1 MKEEVKT
8 LFLFGLA
15 VISLNGNADSKIEE
29 VYVYDG
35 YHAQAG
41 SPVSY
46 TELDE
51 DFLSDQIFGQEPSFV
66 LAKSPGIT
74 MHTDSG
80 SGNGYSYFRLRG
92 IDQTRINMTLNGVPL
107 NEPEDQ
113 GVYFS
118 NYPDFLSS
126 VGNVQIQRGAG
137 LSQNGSASYA
147 GSIQFRVK
155 ELSEPSYG
163 KVDLNYGSFGSRR
176 LGAEYNSN
184 NSDVINWFVR
194 GSSVQSD
201 GYKHRSENKSESIFA
216 SATITPENSEWKL
229 TLFSGQQKNQLAWL
243 GVSEIDLE
251 ENPKSNAN
259 SEEDDEFS
267 QTLLVL
273 NQKQDFAHFVL
284 NSGVYYN
291 TLEGNYDFDLNN
303 FLGFPSTDEML
314 NYALDSNFKGFFSN
328 INYTNN
334 GLTLTAGFHTN
345 DYSRTHKGSERSIG
359 ALYENEGFK
368 DSTSIFL
375 KSYYSFGAL
384 SVMADL
390 QNRKTSFDYKGN
402 TEFDKLQW
410 NFFNPKLGINY
421 QISDAVEAY
430 YSIGKVGREPTRTD
444 IFGGNDN
451 LEVDENGNPLIFIT
465 DAESVVDQELGLR
478 VELPRLSLRTNVY
491 YMDFDNQIVLN
502 GQFGPNGLALNEGVD
517 SSTQVGAELS
527 LSYIL
532 DEHFSLNS
540 TVSLSKNKIEDNGEA
555 FEPLLSPDIIAIQG
569 VTYVFGEFS
578 LDLDLQYQSAS
589 YLDFANTQRLD
600 SHYTFSLRTAYNYG
614 ISEFSLHVNNL
625 SNKKSYGSG
634 YVDFDGTAKY
644 FINAPRNITA
654 QVSLRF

>member
-8 LFLFGLA
+8 LLLFGLA
-15 VISLNGNADSKIEE
+15 VISVNSNADSEIEE

-35 YHAQAG
+35 YQAQAG

-46 TELDE
+46 TEMDE
-51 DFLSDQIFGQEPSFV
+51 DFLRDQILGQEPSFV
-66 LAKSPGIT
+66 LAKSPGVT
-74 MHTDSG
+74 LYTDSG
-80 SGNGYSYFRLRG
+80 SRNGYSYFRLRG

-126 VGNVQIQRGAG
+126 VGSVQIQRGAG

-176 LGAEYNSN
+176 VGAEYNSN
-184 NSDVINWFVR
+184 NSDRFNWFVR

-201 GYKHRSENKSESIFA
+201 GYKNRSANESESIFA
-216 SATITPENSEWKL
+216 SASIGSESSEWKL
-229 TLFSGQQKNQLAWL
+229 TGFTGQQKNQLAWL
-243 GVSEIDLE
+243 GVSESDLE
-251 ENPKSNAN
+251 ENPKTNAN

-267 QTLLVL
+267 QTLLIL
-273 NQKQDFAHFVL
+273 NQSQDFTHFVL

-314 NYALDSNFKGFFSN
+314 NYALGSNFKGFFSN

-334 GLTLTAGFHTN
+334 GLALTAGFHTN
-345 DYSRTHKGSERSIG
+345 DYARTHKGSERSIG
-359 ALYENEGFK
+359 TLYENEGFK
-368 DSTSIFL
+368 DSTSFFL
-375 KSYYSFGAL
+375 KSYYRFGAL

-390 QNRKTSFDYKGN
+390 QNRKTSFDYVGS
-402 TEFDKLQW
+402 TEFDKLHW
-410 NFFNPKLGINY
+410 NFFNPKIGINY
-421 QISDAVEAY
+421 EISDTVEAY

-451 LEVDENGNPLIFIT
+451 LEVDENGNPLIFIV
-465 DAESVVDQELGLR
+465 DEESVVDQELGLR
-478 VELPRLSLRTNVY
+478 IELPRLSLNTNLY

-502 GQFGPNGLALNEGVD
+502 GLFGPNGLALNEGVD
-517 SSTQVGAELS
+517 SSTQIGAEIS

-540 TVSLSKNKIEDNGEA
+540 TVALSKSRIEDSGEV

-569 VTYVFGEFS
+569 VAYVLGEFS
-578 LDLDLQYQSAS
+578 LELDLQYQSSS

-600 SHYTFSLRTAYNYG
+600 SHYTFNLRTAYNYG
-614 ISEFSLHVNNL
+614 ISEFSLYVNNL
-625 SNKKSYGSG
+625 SNEKSYGSG
-634 YVDFDGTAKY
+634 YVDFDGSAKY
-644 FINAPRNITA
+644 FINAPRNISA